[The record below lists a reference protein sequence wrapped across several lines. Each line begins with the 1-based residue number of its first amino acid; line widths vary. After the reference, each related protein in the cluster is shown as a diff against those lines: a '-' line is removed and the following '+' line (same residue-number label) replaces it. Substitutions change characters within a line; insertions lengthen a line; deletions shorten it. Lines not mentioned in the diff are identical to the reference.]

1 MTVNTLRKYSIFI
14 LNSVLYI
21 SSTLAQQPN
30 RDPRQQS
37 VVYQLPK
44 MEQVAI
50 QKDITFKTVG
60 PLQLKMDVYY
70 PRHVRRD
77 ERLPVVVFVN
87 GVGDRPNFPKLKE
100 WGQYRDWG
108 KLIAA
113 SGFAAITHDS
123 RGEDAIADTSSL
135 LEYVRANAA
144 RLNLNEDKILVWSC
158 SANGREAMKIV
169 MEDRPYIRAAVFYY
183 AVGDAPSLLRELPL
197 FIARAGLD
205 NWNLNQGID
214 NFAATAVAQGLTVN
228 FVNYAEG
235 HHAFDLFDNTDESR
249 EIIKRTLEFIKFH
262 LTQSNVGRVNRAPS
276 PARFIALINGLGWVK
291 ALEIYERAKQDEPQA
306 PLFTEQGL
314 NNVGYVL
321 LQNKKTREAIEIF
334 KLNVAAYPNSANA
347 YDSLADAYE
356 TDNKKSEAIKTAERA
371 IELLDRDTNTPP
383 PMRERIRQSAME
395 KLQRLRSN

>member
-1 MTVNTLRKYSIFI
+1 
-14 LNSVLYI
+14 
-21 SSTLAQQPN
+21 
-30 RDPRQQS
+30 
-37 VVYQLPK
+37 
-44 MEQVAI
+44 
-50 QKDITFKTVG
+50 
-60 PLQLKMDVYY
+60 
-70 PRHVRRD
+70 
-77 ERLPVVVFVN
+77 
-87 GVGDRPNFPKLKE
+87 
-100 WGQYRDWG
+100 
-108 KLIAA
+108 
-113 SGFAAITHDS
+113 
-123 RGEDAIADTSSL
+123 
-135 LEYVRANAA
+135 
-144 RLNLNEDKILVWSC
+144 
-158 SANGREAMKIV
+158 
-169 MEDRPYIRAAVFYY
+169 
-183 AVGDAPSLLRELPL
+183 
-197 FIARAGLD
+197 
-205 NWNLNQGID
+205 
-214 NFAATAVAQGLTVN
+214 LTVN